1 MTGQAG
7 FDMMEPQTRKP
18 GRFCPGSGNDTE
30 SVIIMYYLIRES
42 LTPCE
47 PEDIASGGAQYVAV
61 LTPEEWQQRG
71 ESFDL
76 LIDMDMDITPP
87 RETKAV
93 VNQDS
98 LTGSF
103 CIPDRSWID
112 GPRRS
117 FSFALDEK
125 GIILVDG
132 SGYAEELVQSICR
145 TKKWRLPSLE
155 RFLYDLLETTIGQDL
170 ALLEKS
176 EHQLNQ
182 LEEAILRGEVDSYPA
197 KMNDIRGNLLDLRV
211 HYEQLID
218 LAQEL
223 QENENG
229 FFREENLRYIHLFM
243 NYITRRHS
251 SAASLR
257 DYAMQVRDLYDAQLG
272 VRQNRIMT
280 LLTVVTTIFMPL
292 TLIAGWYGMNFRY
305 MPELDWRWSYPVVL
319 VVSVLIVVFCLVLF
333 KKKKWM

>member
-1 MTGQAG
+1 
-7 FDMMEPQTRKP
+7 MMEPQTRKP
-18 GRFCPGSGNDTE
+18 GLSCPGSGNDTE

-125 GIILVDG
+125 GIVLVDG

-229 FFREENLRYIHLFM
+229 FFQEENLRYFHMF
-243 NYITRRHS
+243 TERVVR
-251 SAASLR
+251 LR
-257 DYAMQVRDLYDAQLG
+257 DIVTGQREYVMQLRDLMQSQLD

-280 LLTVVTTIFMPL
+280 VLTVFTSVFLPL

-305 MPELDWRWSYPVVL
+305 MPELEWRYSYPVVIA
-319 VVSVLIVVFCLVLF
+319 VSILIVVVCLLWF
-333 KKKKWM
+333 KRKKWM